1 MERIQYGW
9 KHFTYYDQIMAQQL
23 SKSLLGTYTLGTFWW
38 VNGGPTN
45 QFIYL
50 NNFIM
55 NRTVYIKLTYRL
67 QHSFFYTN
75 NNISDLRKTDLE
87 LVSWQPVDW
96 CSQGEWT
103 LSDLYHIPENRP
115 QEFCNKSITDIHL
128 HSWHQYIQIRNHYL
142 LVKPVYS

>member
-87 LVSWQPVDW
+87 LVSWRLVNW

-115 QEFCNKSITDIHL
+115 QEFCNKSITDIYL